1 MLNRAAEILFTLSTI
16 KLEQLHKK
24 YPDLTSSTKISSVL
38 TRYYQYLHKARE
50 TSGLMTHHDAI
61 TGTSKKT
68 VVQDYLTRY
77 GW

>member
-1 MLNRAAEILFTLSTI
+1 MFNRAAEILFTLSAI
-16 KLEQLHKK
+16 KLEKLHSTH
-24 YPDLTSSTKISSVL
+24 PDLEASKISTVL